1 MLQRTNGRLLIT
13 LLVVTGLAGTL
24 NNNSVSQQERKV
36 VLEQLKTGK
45 KDLLNEIKDLS
56 DKQLSYVSPST
67 GLSVR
72 KCMFQ
77 AAQTE
82 KTMWEILNNAVKG
95 PANPEKRLIISF
107 TDNDLV
113 ERVKEGKLSPPVD
126 IIFKQANAPWN
137 NITAA
142 VTDFKDLRSDR
153 IKYMRTSTED
163 LRNHVLQTSFGW
175 IDCYQYILV
184 ITAETNRYIEQ
195 IKAIKSEKKFPRK

>member
-1 MLQRTNGRLLIT
+1 
-13 LLVVTGLAGTL
+13 
-24 NNNSVSQQERKV
+24 
-36 VLEQLKTGK
+36 
-45 KDLLNEIKDLS
+45 
-56 DKQLSYVSPST
+56 
-67 GLSVR
+67 
-72 KCMFQ
+72 MFQ

-163 LRNHVLQTSFGW
+163 LRNHVLQ
-175 IDCYQYILV
+175 
-184 ITAETNRYIEQ
+184 